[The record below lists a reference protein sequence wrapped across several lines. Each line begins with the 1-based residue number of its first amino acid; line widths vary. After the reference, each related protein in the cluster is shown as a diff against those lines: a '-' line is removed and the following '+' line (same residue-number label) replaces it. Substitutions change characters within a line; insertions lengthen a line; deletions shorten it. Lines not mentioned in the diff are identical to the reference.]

1 MSNASNITSA
11 EREVLLDTR
20 GSQWGRGKGDRE
32 RHIRN
37 QTSFVHSVVH
47 VQCGFCF

>member
-1 MSNASNITSA
+1 MLQISPLLKEKSCQIPEDPSGEE
-11 EREVLLDTR
+11 ERGT
-20 GSQWGRGKGDRE
+20 E

-47 VQCGFCF
+47 AQCGFCF